1 MVHDP
6 TSRSY
11 RVIALMGGFG
21 GGDRPPAFVLAAG
34 LRDRGHQ
41 VSVLC
46 DPDVA
51 GLASQWGLRAIELPN
66 ECAQLMFC
74 NGRTLALIAQRGE
87 EITAKTPN
95 PLEEWAQ
102 ACLPAAL
109 RAMIPVKPNV
119 LISPLFCTSLAAC
132 LSRELNIPWVFVN
145 PGTYFGED
153 AARTWNADFS
163 SLAASVMR
171 HWILPDVQDANV
183 VLHATNSEFDP
194 PPGSLPSHHHYI
206 GPLLGKESGATP
218 EFLTEAGHPWVLIS
232 LSTFP
237 QVGELAIAR
246 AALQAL
252 KDRPVRVL
260 VTLSPDHSAEELGPL
275 PSNARLSGF
284 VPHRPVLER
293 ACLVVSHAGH
303 GTVMRALWHGVP
315 MVLVPW
321 GRDQPGVAARA
332 ESLGVAVV
340 VPRPDCTRE
349 NLDIAISRVLGD
361 TRYAEASRH
370 ASRRLRAEDPVAT
383 GCICIENVLQGAM
396 SD

>member
-46 DPDVA
+46 DADVA

-109 RAMIPVKPNV
+109 RAMIPVKPNI

-132 LSRELNIPWVFVN
+132 LSRELNIPWC
-145 PGTYFGED
+145 
-153 AARTWNADFS
+153 S
-163 SLAASVMR
+163 
-171 HWILPDVQDANV
+171 
-183 VLHATNSEFDP
+183 
-194 PPGSLPSHHHYI
+194 
-206 GPLLGKESGATP
+206 
-218 EFLTEAGHPWVLIS
+218 
-232 LSTFP
+232 
-237 QVGELAIAR
+237 
-246 AALQAL
+246 
-252 KDRPVRVL
+252 
-260 VTLSPDHSAEELGPL
+260 
-275 PSNARLSGF
+275 
-284 VPHRPVLER
+284 
-293 ACLVVSHAGH
+293 
-303 GTVMRALWHGVP
+303 
-315 MVLVPW
+315 
-321 GRDQPGVAARA
+321 
-332 ESLGVAVV
+332 
-340 VPRPDCTRE
+340 
-349 NLDIAISRVLGD
+349 
-361 TRYAEASRH
+361 
-370 ASRRLRAEDPVAT
+370 
-383 GCICIENVLQGAM
+383 
-396 SD
+396 

>member
-1 MVHDP
+1 M
-6 TSRSY
+6 
-11 RVIALMGGFG
+11 
-21 GGDRPPAFVLAAG
+21 
-34 LRDRGHQ
+34 
-41 VSVLC
+41 
-46 DPDVA
+46 
-51 GLASQWGLRAIELPN
+51 
-66 ECAQLMFC
+66 
-74 NGRTLALIAQRGE
+74 
-87 EITAKTPN
+87 
-95 PLEEWAQ
+95 
-102 ACLPAAL
+102 
-109 RAMIPVKPNV
+109 
-119 LISPLFCTSLAAC
+119 
-132 LSRELNIPWVFVN
+132 
-145 PGTYFGED
+145 
-153 AARTWNADFS
+153 
-163 SLAASVMR
+163 
-171 HWILPDVQDANV
+171 
-183 VLHATNSEFDP
+183 
-194 PPGSLPSHHHYI
+194 
-206 GPLLGKESGATP
+206 
-218 EFLTEAGHPWVLIS
+218 LIS

-321 GRDQPGVAARA
+321 GRDQPEVAARA
-332 ESLGVAVV
+332 SSLGVAVV

-383 GCICIENVLQGAM
+383 GCICIENVLQGAIR
-396 SD
+396 